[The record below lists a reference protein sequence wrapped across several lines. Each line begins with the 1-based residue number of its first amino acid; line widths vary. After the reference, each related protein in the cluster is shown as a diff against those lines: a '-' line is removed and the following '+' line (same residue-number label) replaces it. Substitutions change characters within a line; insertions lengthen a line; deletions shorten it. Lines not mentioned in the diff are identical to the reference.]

1 MSTVASSRPT
11 DGRMNVYTAAVP
23 LLTLLWGLNWPAVRI
38 ALGEIDPWTLR
49 AIGLSSGG
57 MILAGCAL
65 VRGDRLSVR
74 RSHWPRLVIA
84 GLLTVAAFNLL
95 LGYAQLHAPTSRAVI
110 VTFTMPVWTV
120 LFAWLLLGER
130 LDRSRVVALAVGLAG
145 LIALGWP
152 LVRDGQFS
160 IGLVYALLAGICFA
174 LGTIVT
180 KRFPVEA
187 PPITIATWQLL
198 TGAVCAT
205 VGMTAFEHVAVP
217 SSLSVLTILAVL
229 YHVIFSQAIAHIL
242 WFAALARIPAGTAG
256 LATLMIPAVGVYSST
271 LLLGEQPTAADYTG
285 LALLVVA
292 AFLALRPSKT
302 AAPMTVA
309 EEQSRM

>member
-1 MSTVASSRPT
+1 MSVLANDPPRQ
-11 DGRMNVYTAAVP
+11 GRMNYYTAAIP
-23 LLTLLWGLNWPAVRI
+23 LLTLLWGLNWPAVKI
-38 ALGEIDPWTLR
+38 ALGEFDPWTLR

-74 RSHWPRLVIA
+74 RDHWLRLGVAGMLTIA
-84 GLLTVAAFNLL
+84 SFNLL

-120 LFAWLLLGER
+120 LFARLFLGEL
-130 LDRSRVVALAVGLAG
+130 LDRSRTIALAVGLAG

-198 TGAVCAT
+198 SGAACAA
-205 VGMTAFEHVAVP
+205 VGMIAFEHVALP
-217 SSLSVLTILAVL
+217 SSVSVAAALAIF
-229 YHVIFSQAIAHIL
+229 YHVVFSQAIAHIL
-242 WFAALARIPAGTAG
+242 WFAALTRIPAGTAG
-256 LATLMIPAVGVYSST
+256 LATLMVPAVGVYSAT
-271 LLLGEQPTAADYTG
+271 LLLGEQPTVADYTG
-285 LALLVVA
+285 LGLLVTA
-292 AFLALRPSKT
+292 AFLALRPSYK
-302 AAPMTVA
+302 AAPHDG
-309 EEQSRM
+309 R

>member
-1 MSTVASSRPT
+1 MRTLADNPPRQSRI
-11 DGRMNVYTAAVP
+11 NFYTAAVP
-23 LLTLLWGLNWPAVRI
+23 LLTLLWGLNWPAVKI

-74 RSHWPRLVIA
+74 RNHWLRLGVA
-84 GLLTVAAFNLL
+84 GMLTIAAFNLL
-95 LGYAQLHAPTSRAVI
+95 LGYAQLHAPTSRAAI

-120 LFAWLLLGER
+120 LFARLFLGER
-130 LDRSRVVALAVGLAG
+130 LDRSRIIALAVGLAG
-145 LIALGWP
+145 LLALGWP

-174 LGTIVT
+174 LGTVVT

-198 TGAVCAT
+198 VGAACAT
-205 VGMTAFEHVAVP
+205 VGVIAFEHGAVP
-217 SSLSVLTILAVL
+217 SSISTATILAIL
-229 YHVIFSQAIAHIL
+229 YHVLFSQALAHIL
-242 WFAALARIPAGTAG
+242 WFSALTRIPAGTAG
-256 LATLMIPAVGVYSST
+256 LATLMVPAVGVYSAT
-271 LLLGEQPTAADYTG
+271 ILLGEQPTAADYTG
-285 LALLVVA
+285 LALLVTA
-292 AFLALRPSKT
+292 AFLALRPSNR
-302 AAPMTVA
+302 VA
-309 EEQSRM
+309 LHDGR